1 MNETNKVRVLG
12 IVGSP
17 RRGGNTELLVDEVLA
32 GAKDAGA
39 EIKKIILNDLK
50 IGHCQGCNACS
61 ENGQCKYSDDMDIIN
76 EEMNKSTAF
85 VYGTPV
91 YYWGPT
97 GIFKTFY
104 DRLLATSRKGFIKDK
119 KVVFVVPL
127 GGSESVARH
136 TVGML
141 KDSTNYM
148 KATIVGQVVTPGTM
162 ERKDLD
168 NKPEVLQK
176 ARDLGKELASK

>member
-1 MNETNKVRVLG
+1 MNETNKIRVLG

-17 RRGGNTELLVDEVLA
+17 RRGGNTETLVDEVLA
-32 GAKDAGA
+32 GAKEAGA
-39 EIKKIILNDLK
+39 EIKKILLNDLK

-61 ENGQCKYSDDMDIIN
+61 KNGQCKYSDDMDIIN
-76 EEMNKSTAF
+76 EEMSKSSAF

-97 GIFKTFY
+97 SIFKTFS
-104 DRLLATSRKGFIKDK
+104 DRLLATSRKGYIRNK
-119 KVVFVVPL
+119 KIALVVPL

-136 TVGML
+136 TVGMIT
-141 KDSTNYM
+141 DAANYRG
-148 KATIVGQVVTPGTM
+148 ADLVGQVVTPGTM

-168 NKPEVLQK
+168 NKPEVLQR
-176 ARDLGKELASK
+176 ARDLGKKLASK

>member
-1 MNETNKVRVLG
+1 MNETNKIRVLG

-17 RRGGNTELLVDEVLA
+17 RRGGNTETLVDEVLA
-32 GAKDAGA
+32 GAKEAGA
-39 EIKKIILNDLK
+39 EVKKIILNDLK

-76 EEMNKSTAF
+76 EEMRKSSAF

-97 GIFKTFY
+97 SIFKAFS
-104 DRLLATSRKGFIKDK
+104 DRLLATSRKGYIKDK
-119 KVVFVVPL
+119 KIALVVPL

-136 TVGML
+136 TVGMIT
-141 KDSTNYM
+141 DAANYRG
-148 KATIVGQVVTPGTM
+148 ADLVGQVVSPGTSSVGDI
-162 ERKDLD
+162 KQ
-168 NKPEVLQK
+168 KPDAMKK
-176 ARDLGKELASK
+176 AFELGKKLV